1 MSGIRQTVRDLG
13 VTCVFTEPQSNP
25 ELVNTVFENSTA
37 KTIDT
42 IDPIGANFAP
52 SKIKYLSLLIER
64 ISSHKQC
71 HRQDNGKL
79 SDS

>member
-1 MSGIRQTVRDLG
+1 MRDLG

-52 SKIKYLSLLIER
+52 SKNQYLSLVLLFIFQYR
-64 ISSHKQC
+64 YCKPPLKSS
-71 HRQDNGKL
+71 
-79 SDS
+79 SA

>member
-1 MSGIRQTVRDLG
+1 M
-13 VTCVFTEPQSNP
+13 FTEPQSNP

-52 SKIKYLSLLIER
+52 SKNQYLSLLIER
-64 ISSHKQC
+64 ISSHK
-71 HRQDNGKL
+71 
-79 SDS
+79 